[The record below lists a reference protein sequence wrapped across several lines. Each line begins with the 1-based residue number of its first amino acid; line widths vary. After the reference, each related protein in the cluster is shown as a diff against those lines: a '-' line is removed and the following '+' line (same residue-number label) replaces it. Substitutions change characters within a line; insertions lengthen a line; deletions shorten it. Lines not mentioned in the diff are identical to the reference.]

1 LPRWATAFKFPAEQ
15 ATTSLLRIA
24 VNVGR
29 TGAVTPYAVL
39 EPVRLAGSTISMA
52 TLHNADDVA
61 RKDLRE
67 GDTVIIEKG
76 GDVIPKVIAPVPSKR
91 PPDTVSWTMPTACPV
106 CGSHLHRPEGEV
118 VWRCENT
125 SCPAKLQR
133 GLEHFASR
141 SAMNIDGLGESLI
154 AQLIEKGLV
163 KDYAQVYVLT
173 APQLE
178 QLERM
183 GKKSAAKVLS
193 QIDRSRTNEFWRLIY
208 GLGIRHVGERAA
220 QVLARAFGSMDA
232 LCAATTEQLQS
243 THAIGPVRGE
253 SVRSWLDEPRNRELI
268 ERLRA
273 VGVRMEVPAGARATA
288 TTDGPL
294 AGRTYVLTGTLT
306 SMTREEASAAIER
319 LGGKVAGSVSRKT

>member
-1 LPRWATAFKFPAEQ
+1 MSAGDRIAIVTGAGSGIGRAAALALLRERLGSTSKFPRWALAFKFPAEQ
-15 ATTSLLRIA
+15 ATTILRNIA

-76 GDVIPKVIAPVPSKR
+76 GDVIPKVVAPIPSKR
-91 PPDTVSWTMPTACPV
+91 PPEAVPWTMPTACPA
-106 CGSHLHRPEGEV
+106 CGSQLHRPEGEV

-154 AQLIEKGLV
+154 AQLIETGLV
-163 KDYAQVYVLT
+163 KDYADVYGLT
-173 APQLE
+173 AV
-178 QLERM
+178 
-183 GKKSAAKVLS
+183 A
-193 QIDRSRTNEFWRLIY
+193 
-208 GLGIRHVGERAA
+208 
-220 QVLARAFGSMDA
+220 
-232 LCAATTEQLQS
+232 AAT
-243 THAIGPVRGE
+243 
-253 SVRSWLDEPRNRELI
+253 
-268 ERLRA
+268 
-273 VGVRMEVPAGARATA
+273 
-288 TTDGPL
+288 
-294 AGRTYVLTGTLT
+294 
-306 SMTREEASAAIER
+306 
-319 LGGKVAGSVSRKT
+319 